1 MGDPEVKMN
10 PPTLTALV
18 SGFPPGLRRPK
29 PLPGENLGQLVI
41 RNHPQQWQN
50 CVERLKR
57 SFHTPE
63 EVCVRLRRGETGV
76 ALDPAAE
83 REVER
88 FMNLRLPAH
97 GRTLQGLA
105 DIRQQMLGPAFIHLW
120 RFELSEILWLRL
132 KGPSGDGQ
140 AESFAESLGVK
151 CLAMEKPGPADMEA
165 ISDRVHGDY
174 LWILPGG
181 TQLPALIALAL
192 IRVLR
197 GFEEKPKL
205 AMYSDRCYSQVYRTA
220 ALRTLTA
227 AGATLSAES
236 RDNARMLQEA
246 GFELSVE
253 NEGGY
258 CLAELESLYG
268 GKNDPSGAMR
278 PTKPDAAP
286 KERKS
291 WLQRLLG
298 LG

>member
-1 MGDPEVKMN
+1 MN

-41 RNHPQQWQN
+41 RNHPRQWQN
-50 CVERLKR
+50 CVERLKK
-57 SFHTPE
+57 SFHLPE
-63 EVCVRLRRGETGV
+63 EVCIRLQRGETAV
-76 ALDPAAE
+76 PLDAAAE
-83 REVER
+83 REVEH

-105 DIRQQMLGPAFIHLW
+105 DIRKKMVGPEFIHLW
-120 RFELSEILWLRL
+120 RFDLSEILWLRL

-140 AESFAESLGVK
+140 AESFAKSLGVT
-151 CLAMEKPGPADMEA
+151 CIAMEPGPVDMGA
-165 ISDRVHGDY
+165 LLDRVHGDY
-174 LWILPGG
+174 LWILAGG
-181 TQLPALIALAL
+181 TQLPAFIELAL

-205 AMYSDRCYSQVYRTA
+205 AMYTDQCYSQVYQTA
-220 ALRTLTA
+220 ALRSLTA
-227 AGATLSAES
+227 GGATLSAES

-246 GFELSVE
+246 GFELSADDD
-253 NEGGY
+253 GKH

-278 PTKPDAAP
+278 PAKPDATP
-286 KERKS
+286 IERKS
-291 WLQRLLG
+291 WLQRLFG
-298 LG
+298 PH